1 MARTFKADGIEI
13 NFFTEEVILAV
24 DKVVSDGLA
33 EVALEIQGQ
42 AVLNI
47 RSNNQIDTG
56 FMMNSGYVLANNGTD
71 TYSHLQTHGVYSGKS
86 GDSQW
91 RELADR
97 ADLPDG
103 VEALVAFGANY
114 AIYQEAA
121 KPFLFKAANQVSG
134 KVDGK
139 FEVL

>member
-1 MARTFKADGIEI
+1 MAETFKSGDVEI
-13 NFFTEEVILAV
+13 NFFVEEVILLV
-24 DKVVSDGLA
+24 EKVVADGLA
-33 EVALEIQGQ
+33 NVALEIQGQ

-56 FMMNSGYVLANNGTD
+56 FMMNSGYVVAKNGTD
-71 TYSHLQTHGVYSGKS
+71 TYSKLQSSGVYSGKS
-86 GDSQW
+86 GDNLR

-97 ADLPDG
+97 ADLPEG

-121 KPFLFKAANQVSG
+121 KPFLFKAATEIAG